1 MRWICN
7 ALGIP
12 GTHLSEMFS
21 VRKLVGSLVVGALTL
36 SVAVGSAGAAADNE
50 VALAVSQRGFAAG
63 LEAADLQI
71 EACQGTCANPQ
82 LLEAYRTVSALVE
95 ARAAELVAAGEDLP
109 SGPDQAAAVLG
120 RLLNDESPSTLAP
133 GRDQSVLA
141 RAYKDL
147 KAQQQKLKTERD
159 RGKPDGVGNPGGP
172 GESDD

>member
-63 LEAADLQI
+63 LEAADAQI
-71 EACQGTCANPQ
+71 EACQGACANPQ
-82 LLEAYRTVSALVE
+82 LLKAYQAVSALAQ
-95 ARAAELVAAGEDLP
+95 ARAAELAATGEDLP
-109 SGPDQAAAVLG
+109 AGPDQAAAVLEM
-120 RLLNDESPSTLAP
+120 LLNDVSPSELAP

-147 KAQQQKLKTERD
+147 KAQQQKLKTEKE
-159 RGKPDGVGNPGGP
+159 RGKPDDAGNPGGS
-172 GESDD
+172 GEPDD

>member
-21 VRKLVGSLVVGALTL
+21 VRKLVGSLVVGTLAL

-63 LEAADLQI
+63 LEAADAQI
-71 EACQGTCANPQ
+71 EACQGACANPQ
-82 LLEAYRTVSALVE
+82 LHKAYLAVSALAQ

-109 SGPDQAAAVLG
+109 AGPDQAAAVLEM
-120 RLLNDESPSTLAP
+120 LLNDESPSNLAP
-133 GRDQSVLA
+133 GRDQSVFA

-147 KAQQQKLKTERD
+147 KAQQAKLKMEKD
-159 RGKPDGVGNPGGP
+159 RGKPDGVGDPGGP